1 MEQKIRVE
9 IEKLRI
15 GDIKMDFIREEL
27 NEEFFLPRPYT
38 IYLQDILI
46 FLIKKKILVYI
57 YNTIITQSFG
67 CGIAIN
73 II

>member
-27 NEEFFLPRPYT
+27 NEE
-38 IYLQDILI
+38 
-46 FLIKKKILVYI
+46 
-57 YNTIITQSFG
+57 
-67 CGIAIN
+67 CGIKIMNYLKDKPLKHTQNATDVLRKDTSIKEIKFYN
-73 II
+73 

>member
-1 MEQKIRVE
+1 MIF
-9 IEKLRI
+9 KLAV
-15 GDIKMDFIREEL
+15 
-27 NEEFFLPRPYT
+27 FFLPRPYT